1 MSSGVAASRMRVII
15 ISTEAS
21 SDLAEEID
29 ELLRR
34 LAKSELIDPDPES
47 EERAKAREKRMK
59 ELKNLAPGKW
69 RGRNF

>member
-34 LAKSELIDPDPES
+34 LAKSELIDPDP
-47 EERAKAREKRMK
+47 KARREQRL
-59 ELKNLAPGKW
+59 E
-69 RGRNF
+69 RNV